1 MFAGTE
7 GLVSALIGTL
17 MAVVFMG
24 ITAASILLANRFA
37 SSDLFVGVF
46 FGIVLGGWLLK
57 FLVFI
62 VLVVVLRDA
71 PWLEPTVLFLS
82 LVAGVIASLVVD
94 VLVVAKSRM
103 PYVERRRT
111 AQGTDRRL
119 SRGSNSSA
127 RRSLARVLTIPHG
140 FRPASAC
147 AESVSDVRRRESRAP
162 RPETG
167 ESAAS

>member
-1 MFAGTE
+1 MTDARPEPADRTPSSNPVLRRALAWGGVLAAVVLVVSGTLGFIFAGTE
-7 GLVSALIGTL
+7 GLVSAVIGTL

-37 SSDLFVGVF
+37 SSDVFVGVF

-71 PWLEPTVLFLS
+71 PWLNPMVLFLS

-94 VLVVAKSRM
+94 VLVVSKSRM
-103 PYVERRRT
+103 PY
-111 AQGTDRRL
+111 A
-119 SRGSNSSA
+119 
-127 RRSLARVLTIPHG
+127 
-140 FRPASAC
+140 
-147 AESVSDVRRRESRAP
+147 SDVKLPKAP
-162 RPETG
+162 TDD
-167 ESAAS
+167 